1 MERAAAAF
9 EREGF
14 EVIPAATDHQA
25 PLDSDPAILPTL
37 QQVIAATLDFAKG
50 YP

>member
-1 MERAAAAF
+1 MELAQRGYMI
-9 EREGF
+9 E
-14 EVIPAATDHQA
+14 PALFDPGNWPS